1 MSYNCTTNN
10 IHFDKVILQEIS
22 KSTRKEVQFKN
33 GIPLQL
39 TLVFKVIMALPDGEP
54 IFTNTNIRLRSLVE
68 KLDSN
73 KSLVV
78 LSINVFPLKINIRK
92 NLIKKLLKK
101 KIKTHFIFENII
113 ASSKNDYDKVNNLI
127 KLNDFINR

>member
-1 MSYNCTTNN
+1 MKSQKNNFVSYIQNKQFGNYYLPAR
-10 IHFDKVILQEIS
+10 FQYVILRDYYNKHNQI
-22 KSTRKEVQFKN
+22 FN
-33 GIPLQL
+33 
-39 TLVFKVIMALPDGEP
+39 LPDGEP